1 MRAFKTNEAA
11 CGGGP
16 VVRVEDGEE
25 YQLLFVAC
33 GSCQTC
39 VNIGLRIP
47 RVISKENG
55 YVNTGPSLAERL
67 LYKAYSEEPDD
78 RVKFMVKVV
87 VETPNIT
94 GLLAA
99 LAKNGVECRD
109 TPWKH
114 NDRPNRYLVPLELLS
129 STTPTHEGIEEMI
142 RLHGTEIEDVLLMEA
157 REKPRGNYTY

>member
-1 MRAFKTNEAA
+1 MRAFKTNETA

-16 VVRVEDGEE
+16 VIRVEDGEE
-25 YQLLFVAC
+25 YQLLFAAC

-39 VNIGLRIP
+39 VQRGVRKPRNISEVNG
-47 RVISKENG
+47 VIG
-55 YVNTGPSLAERL
+55 RPSLAERL
-67 LYKAYSEEPDD
+67 LYKAYAEKPDD

-114 NDRPNRYLVPLELLS
+114 NDKPNRYLVPLELLS

-142 RLHGTEIEDVLLMEA
+142 RLHGTEIGDVLLMEA